1 MNAETNVIRARDFM
15 TRQVVTVEPGMPVSE
30 LAGLLASKRISGV
43 PVMENERMVGI
54 VTEKDLID
62 RVKKVHM
69 PTVVTILDAVIPIAG
84 EQQFEE
90 DLRKMTAVTVG
101 EIMSSPVEVV
111 EGDDDISG
119 IATIMS
125 EKGLSLLPV
134 SENGELAGII
144 GRRDVIRALS
154 ESKSI

>member
-30 LAGLLASKRISGV
+30 LADLLSSRKISGV
-43 PVMENERMVGI
+43 PVMENDRMIGI

-84 EQQFEE
+84 EQQFED
-90 DLRKMTAVTVG
+90 DLRKMTAATVG
-101 EIMSSPVEVV
+101 EIMTSPVESV
-111 EGDDDISG
+111 EGEDDISE

-134 SENGELAGII
+134 SEGGELVGII

-154 ESKSI
+154 ENKNL